1 MAITVTRKKLKT
13 HNNSN
18 KRKVFTGDKKK
29 SNKNINFQLK
39 TQTLITKKQL
49 DSRNAINKKWGFA
62 LSSFRSNNHHKEFI
76 GRDKHRTK
84 GRCLE

>member
-29 SNKNINFQLK
+29 ATKMLTFNLK
-39 TQTLITKKQL
+39 LKL
-49 DSRNAINKKWGFA
+49 
-62 LSSFRSNNHHKEFI
+62 
-76 GRDKHRTK
+76 
-84 GRCLE
+84 